1 MDLAGLGI
9 LGRQP
14 IRKRL
19 CFVHKDQLTY
29 YGHPDQNESCDQY
42 RRRYRFREQTSK
54 ELARQLDAEIAPKAE
69 TNNALSI
76 KQRLHVALRFY
87 ATGTFQAEIGD
98 GEGVSQSSMYR
109 CIALVSDVLA
119 RHLDDLVCFQ
129 IDKQMLEQNAA
140 KFYGFKGSEY
150 YFIPINRM

>member
-19 CFVHKDQLTY
+19 GFVHKDQLTY

-42 RRRYRFREQTSK
+42 RRRY
-54 ELARQLDAEIAPKAE
+54 
-69 TNNALSI
+69 
-76 KQRLHVALRFY
+76 RLHVALRFY

-98 GEGVSQSSMYR
+98 GEGVSQSSMHR
-109 CIALVSDVLA
+109 CIALVSDVLT
-119 RHLDDLVCFQ
+119 RHLDDLVFFQ
-129 IDKQMLEQNAA
+129 TDKQMLEQNAA
-140 KFYGFKGSEY
+140 KFYGFKESEY
-150 YFIPINRM
+150 YFIPLNLYVKICCCFDCAS